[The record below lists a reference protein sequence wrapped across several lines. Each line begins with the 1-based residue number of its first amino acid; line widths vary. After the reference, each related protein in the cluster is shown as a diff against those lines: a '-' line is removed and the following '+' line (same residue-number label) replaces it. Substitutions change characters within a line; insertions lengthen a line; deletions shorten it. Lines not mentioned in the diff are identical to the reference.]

1 MNRTAGGYSLGSGR
15 IGGARYFSH
24 SPAAPA
30 EVIQNV
36 SQAVRTFYSG
46 GKKAQYT
53 GVNPQT
59 GRKKYKTVSA
69 LQDET
74 FRKVRS
80 VPKASPGSYVDFQVN
95 PTITALTPL
104 QSVAGF
110 SANAHSE
117 SANATLHSEGLL
129 DVLSID
135 FSRTLKDLSAVLNDL
150 KRLSDLGDL
159 PITYQGSGAL
169 RVQFPGCDAETVER
183 LCEELGVARGV
194 VAQDPDFDVFAGTE
208 IALLFP
214 FAPSE
219 AVSETE
225 SVVNAQEAIDWHNMV
240 QDEAEKYST
249 QSEMSRQSQF
259 EILTMSQDFSN
270 PWASDSA
277 SLEGYSSLSSPKSS
291 RRAPTASDPL
301 EYQGFEGI
309 YRFIEMCNEAQ
320 R

>member
-1 MNRTAGGYSLGSGR
+1 M
-15 IGGARYFSH
+15 
-24 SPAAPA
+24 
-30 EVIQNV
+30 
-36 SQAVRTFYSG
+36 RTFYTG

-59 GRKKYKTVSA
+59 GRKNYKTVSA

-74 FRKVRS
+74 LRKVHS
-80 VPKASPGSYVDFQVN
+80 VPKATPGSYVDFKVN

-104 QSVAGF
+104 RSVAGF
-110 SANAHSE
+110 SANADFE
-117 SANATLHSEGLL
+117 SANATLNSEGLL
-129 DVLSID
+129 DVLSVD

-159 PITYQGSGAL
+159 PITYQASGAL
-169 RVQFPGCDAETVER
+169 RVQFPGCDAETLET
-183 LCEELGVARGV
+183 LCEELGVKRGV
-194 VAQDPDFDVFAGTE
+194 VVQDPDFDAFAGTE

-225 SVVNAQEAIDWHNMV
+225 SRVNAREAIDWQDMV
-240 QDEAEKYST
+240 QDQAEKYST
-249 QSEMSRQSQF
+249 QSELSRESQF
-259 EILTMSQDFSN
+259 ETITMPQDFSN
-270 PWASDSA
+270 PWVSDSG
-277 SLEGYSSLSSPKSS
+277 SPEGYSSLSSPKTS
-291 RRAPTASDPL
+291 RGSPTASDPL

-309 YRFIEMCNEAQ
+309 YKFIEMCNEAQ